1 MRFSAQDWLTR
12 LASSFDMEPPSSP
25 QEVEDMLLAAG
36 VVAYSSERLTAP
48 LSTYMNG
55 RAGMPHTDARRLIEG
70 LSSDLPDSV
79 PAAGAVARE

>member
-55 RAGMPHTDARRLIEG
+55 RAGMPHADGRLIEG
-70 LSSDLPDSV
+70 LSSDLSDSV